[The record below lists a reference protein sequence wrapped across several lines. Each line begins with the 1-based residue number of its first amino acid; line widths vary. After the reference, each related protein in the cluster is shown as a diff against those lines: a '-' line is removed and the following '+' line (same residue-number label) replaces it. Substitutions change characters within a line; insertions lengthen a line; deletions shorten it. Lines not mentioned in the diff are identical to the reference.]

1 MVNFLL
7 RRRGEKSES
16 KKEVKNTSESKESGP
31 VVTKG
36 SWLVGA
42 GKPRPP
48 DCEPVGPSPEIGFNE
63 VTLILRDGEKLG
75 FVLRKRYVY
84 QVFPEE
90 EDHTGGY
97 MKEKRIGGRAH
108 KGDLLLSANGK
119 PPEEVDLQTVR
130 PLKLKFYRRQRDP
143 EETKKE
149 EEEKQPPSL
158 YSEVTVNIPDTEEP
172 LDIDFSWTKPL
183 ICITRVGY
191 LGAAAGFKVND
202 IIHTID
208 EKPIKD
214 WREFIEA
221 LRTRPAV
228 VIVRRKNPVESIE
241 VRGPE
246 GFWNFIDVDKD
257 KVTRFQILK
266 TKMGMTF
273 RIRDVN
279 KTLEYFEN
287 ARMWVAT
294 DGTLS
299 FEYTQDGM
307 SLNFFKGGKMISY
320 CCWSQD
326 EGPPFFPPEIAYPA
340 TWPTVPPE
348 LYPGGEFTVL
358 DHWIPERP
366 WTPPSE
372 EEYNDTS
379 SGEYSKY

>member
-1 MVNFLL
+1 MVHFLL
-7 RRRGEKSES
+7 RRRSEKSEREVES
-16 KKEVKNTSESKESGP
+16 KKESAVSKAQC
-31 VVTKG
+31 VV
-36 SWLVGA
+36 A
-42 GKPRPP
+42 AAPP
-48 DCEPVGPSPEIGFNE
+48 DGEAVGPSPKMGFNE
-63 VTLILRDGEKLG
+63 VTIILRDGEQLG

-149 EEEKQPPSL
+149 EEEEKKPPSL
-158 YSEVTVNIPDTEEP
+158 YFEVTVNIPDTKEA
-172 LDIDFSWTKPL
+172 LDIDFSWISPL

-191 LGAAAGFKVND
+191 VGAAAGFQVND
-202 IIHTID
+202 IIHAID

-221 LRTRPAV
+221 LRNRPAV
-228 VIVRRKNPVESIE
+228 VIVRRRSPVESIE
-241 VRGPE
+241 PRGPE
-246 GFWNFIDVDKD
+246 GFWNFIDVDND

-279 KTLEYFEN
+279 KPLEYFEN
-287 ARMWVAT
+287 ARMWVAR

-299 FEYTQDGM
+299 FEYTEDGM
-307 SLNFFKGGKMISY
+307 SLNFFEGGKMISY
-320 CCWSQD
+320 CCWGQD
-326 EGPPFFPPEIAYPA
+326 EGPPFFPPEVLYPA

-366 WTPPSE
+366 WTPLTDE
-372 EEYNDTS
+372 DDDS
-379 SGEYSKY
+379 SRRE